1 MVLNSACALGSLI
14 SSVLNYFQTDGTL
27 SPKTMKKMY
36 TVIQWNAGITEI
48 YDSQN
53 ISATNSGL
61 FCTVKNIKIPKILVS
76 TLGRKVGIKK
86 S

>member
-61 FCTVKNIKIPKILVS
+61 FCTVKNIKTPKILVS

>member
-14 SSVLNYFQTDGTL
+14 ISVLNYFQTDGTL